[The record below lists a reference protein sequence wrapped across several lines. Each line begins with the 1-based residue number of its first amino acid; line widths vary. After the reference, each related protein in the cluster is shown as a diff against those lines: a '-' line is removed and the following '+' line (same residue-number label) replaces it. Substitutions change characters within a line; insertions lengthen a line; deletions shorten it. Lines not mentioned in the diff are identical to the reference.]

1 MIRLAIV
8 LIVSACSTAP
18 VVAHHKPG
26 VTHDDIRLTCYTLG
40 LVYGP
45 QEEARCLRQ
54 WGMQ

>member
-1 MIRLAIV
+1 MTHLAIV

-45 QEEARCLRQ
+45 QEEARSLRQ
-54 WGMQ
+54 WGL